1 LLAGAAIHKKHGLDP
16 VALLPEAADGVQQHI
31 SRRHSNRQATTMST
45 LFSAARIG
53 PYDLSHRVVMAPLT
67 RMRSDPGDI
76 PSDLMVEYYSQ
87 RTSKGGLII
96 SEATPVSIR
105 GYGYAGAPGVYS
117 DSQIAGWRRVTDA
130 VHAKGGWMFLQLWH
144 VGRQSHSDLQPNG
157 EAPVA
162 PSAIAAEGYAD
173 TKEGEV
179 PFSMPRALALEE
191 IPGTIEEFR
200 AGAERALSA
209 GFDGVEIHGA
219 NGYLPDQFLQDG
231 TNKRTDEYGGPIENR
246 ARFLLEITKAAIT
259 VWGADRVGVR
269 LSPNSTYGSMSDSDP
284 AATFGYVA
292 DQLDRLGV
300 AYLHVIEPRIKGI
313 EEIAKGQAPVA
324 ALQLRQKFSR
334 TLIAAGGFNG
344 ESAAAIVA
352 AGDADLVAFG
362 RHFIANPDLPERLRR
377 KLPLNRYDR
386 LTFYGGDGRG
396 YIDYPTYAEMSPAAR

>member
-1 LLAGAAIHKKHGLDP
+1 M
-16 VALLPEAADGVQQHI
+16 
-31 SRRHSNRQATTMST
+31 SN
-45 LFSAARIG
+45 LFSSAKIG
-53 PYDLSHRVVMAPLT
+53 PYQLSHRVVMAPLT

-105 GYGYAGAPGVYS
+105 GYGYAGAPGIYS

-130 VHAKGGWMFLQLWH
+130 VHANGGRMFLQLWH
-144 VGRQSHSDLQPNG
+144 VGRQSHTDLQPNG

-162 PSAIAAEGYAD
+162 PSAIAAEGYAY
-173 TKEGEV
+173 TKQGEV
-179 PFSMPRALALEE
+179 PFSMPRALALDE
-191 IPGTIEEFR
+191 IPGIIEEFR
-200 AGAERALSA
+200 SGAERALRA

-246 ARFLLEITKAAIT
+246 ARLLLEITEAAISI
-259 VWGADRVGVR
+259 WGADRVGVR

-284 AATFGYVA
+284 TATFGYA
-292 DQLDRLGV
+292 ARQLDRLGV
-300 AYLHVIEPRIKGI
+300 AYLHLIEPRIKGI
-313 EEIAKGQAPVA
+313 EEIAKGQAPIA
-324 ALQLRQKFSR
+324 ARQLRQKFR
-334 TLIAAGGFNG
+334 RILIAAGGFNG

-386 LTFYGGDGRG
+386 STFYGGDGRG
-396 YIDYPTYAEMSPAAR
+396 YVDYPNYDEIAPSQL